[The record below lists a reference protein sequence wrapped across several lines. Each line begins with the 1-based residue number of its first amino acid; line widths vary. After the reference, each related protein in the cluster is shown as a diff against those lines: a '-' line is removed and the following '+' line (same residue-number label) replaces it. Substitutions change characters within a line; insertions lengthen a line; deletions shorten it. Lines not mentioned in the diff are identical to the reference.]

1 MSEDPTA
8 EAAFCRHRRGRQKLQ
23 QRPTT
28 LHSLRFRRAAI
39 SRPTPRDRSRNPSG
53 LFAASHCRQLEGRC
67 RRGRREGI
75 TRGGPNPTTDATLNT
90 HFVGLD
96 DRPEPRAGPDDG
108 RTACFR
114 FDGGRWQSSDL
125 IGRRVEVAIIFLGPT
140 VIHGAGNLGWRSDP
154 QTARYRPCWTTITDD
169 RGPGGA
175 IKEGGPGGGSDPSGT
190 FPDSCDRR

>member
-1 MSEDPTA
+1 MRIRPRKPHSPAIGEGTKS
-8 EAAFCRHRRGRQKLQ
+8 FNNVQ
-23 QRPTT
+23 QRFT
-28 LHSLRFRRAAI
+28 HFVFVGQRFLDP
-39 SRPTPRDRSRNPSG
+39 RPATGAQIRYIV
-53 LFAASHCRQLEGRC
+53 AASHCRQLEGRC

-75 TRGGPNPTTDATLNT
+75 TRGGPNPTTDATLNI

-114 FDGGRWQSSDL
+114 FDGGRWQPSDL
-125 IGRRVEVAIIFLGPT
+125 IGRRVNVAINFLGPT

-169 RGPGGA
+169 REPGGA
-175 IKEGGPGGGSDPSGT
+175 IKEGGPGGGSDSSGT

>member
-8 EAAFCRHRRGRQKLQ
+8 EAAFCRHQRGHQKASTTSNNGSLTSFSSGSDFSTHAPRQEPKSVISSQRRTG
-23 QRPTT
+23 
-28 LHSLRFRRAAI
+28 
-39 SRPTPRDRSRNPSG
+39 DR
-53 LFAASHCRQLEGRC
+53 LTGRC
-67 RRGRREGI
+67 RRSRRERI
-75 TRGGPNPTTDATLNT
+75 TRGGPNPTADATLNI

-114 FDGGRWQSSDL
+114 FDGGRWQPSDL
-125 IGRRVEVAIIFLGPT
+125 IGRRVDVAINFLGPT

-169 RGPGGA
+169 REPGGA
-175 IKEGGPGGGSDPSGT
+175 IKEGGPGGGSDSSGT